1 METIAFKM
9 KLYPGFKEE
18 YRRRHAEIWP
28 DLRQL
33 LKEYGISDYSIFLD
47 EETDVLFAVH
57 KLEETETRIDLRNH
71 PVMKQ
76 WWDYMADIMEVNL
89 DNSPVVTPLEQIFYM
104 E

>member
-18 YRRRHAEIWP
+18 YRRRHAEVWP
-28 DLRQL
+28 DLHQL

-47 EETDVLFAVH
+47 EETDILFAVQ
-57 KLEETETRIDLRNH
+57 KLAPKEDRIDLRSH

-76 WWDYMADIMEVNL
+76 WWDYMADIMDVNS
-89 DNSPVVTPLEQIFYM
+89 DNSPVVTNLVQVFHM
-104 E
+104 D

>member
-28 DLRQL
+28 DLKQL

-47 EETDVLFAVH
+47 EETDTLFAVQ
-57 KLEETETRIDLRNH
+57 KLEDTETRVDLRGH

-76 WWDYMADIMEVNL
+76 WWDYMADIMEVNS
-89 DNSPVVTPLEQIFYM
+89 DNSPVVTPLVQIFYM

>member
-18 YRRRHAEIWP
+18 YRRRHADIWP
-28 DLRQL
+28 DLHRL

-47 EETDVLFAVH
+47 EETDILFAVQ
-57 KLEETETRIDLRNH
+57 KLEPMEDRIDLRSH

-76 WWDYMADIMEVNL
+76 WWDYMADIMDVNS
-89 DNSPVVTPLEQIFYM
+89 DNSPVVTPLVPVFHM
-104 E
+104 D

>member
-1 METIAFKM
+1 MEIIAFKM

-28 DLRQL
+28 DLKQL

-47 EETDVLFAVH
+47 EETDVLFAVQ
-57 KLEETETRIDLRNH
+57 KLDDTETRIDLRNH

-76 WWDYMADIMEVNL
+76 WWDYMADIMEVSS
-89 DNSPVVTPLEQIFYM
+89 DNSPVVTHLQQIFYM